1 MPALKQR
8 LRSETPEGYAA
19 QEQSTPTPPPIQEPG
34 RLLGADVLIR
44 CPLPPF
50 NATVDTLRQFDENGK
65 IPARRVIP
73 LPQLTGMSGSTTII
87 NNTSVTSQSGGG
99 SGNAPVTVAAK
110 TVTIPVP
117 TLAPGDAA
125 TLTVAVTA
133 VAVLMIVGSSDLCE
147 VRLYGDALTQST
159 DLPRLTDTAPPFEVT
174 QGLTTDV
181 VLDTTPLQY
190 NWQNRLFVNQ
200 DAPVTKNMYVTILN
214 PTLGA
219 VTPTVTITYLPLE

>member
-1 MPALKQR
+1 MPGLKQR
-8 LRSETPEGYAA
+8 LRSETPQGYAA
-19 QEQSTPTPPPIQEPG
+19 QEQVPMTSPVPPEPG
-34 RLLGADVLIR
+34 KLLGADALIR

-65 IPARRVIP
+65 VPARRVIP
-73 LPQLTGMSGSTTII
+73 LPQLTGMSGSTTVI
-87 NNTSVTSQSGGG
+87 NQTSVTGSSSG

-110 TVTIPVP
+110 TVTISVP

-125 TLTVAVTA
+125 TLTVTLTA
-133 VAVLMIVGSSDLCE
+133 VAVLMILGSSDFCE
-147 VRLYGDALTQST
+147 VRIYGDAVTQAT
-159 DLPRLTDTAPPFEVT
+159 DLPRLTDTAPPFELI

-181 VLDTTPLQY
+181 VLDTLPLQY

-200 DAPVTKNMYVTILN
+200 DAPISKNMYVTILN

-219 VTPTVTITYLPLE
+219 VTPSVTITFLPLE